1 MKRWLLA
8 LAPLPFAL
16 MLSAWVS
23 ARVAD
28 RAGANA
34 AIALSAVAALLRGPA
49 RVEPPEELTI
59 PTDELITVEPV
70 AAPPAKGKKRGGKAT
85 PSGPPV
91 VFVGRNTVLGLANSG
106 ARPRGVP
113 VPATALRAAG
123 LKLVGVGGLGVG
135 LRDGDVLTRAVGQP
149 ALSSGA
155 VIGAVLKARA
165 QRTPVLEGEFF
176 RGAQRWL
183 IRVEQPYLPERV
195 SDQAEGVEAEGP
207 RLTMRETRPRLAT
220 P

>member
-1 MKRWLLA
+1 VKRWLLA
-8 LAPLPFAL
+8 LVPLPFAL
-16 MLSAWVS
+16 AFSAWAS
-23 ARVAD
+23 ARVAE
-28 RAGANA
+28 RAGASA
-34 AIALSAVAALLRGPA
+34 AVALSAVSVLLRGPLHL
-49 RVEPPEELTI
+49 EPPEDVVI
-59 PTDELITVEPV
+59 PTEELALPEPI
-70 AAPPAKGKKRGGKAT
+70 AAPPVKGKKRGGKAI
-85 PSGPPV
+85 PSGPSV
-91 VFVGRNTVLGLANSG
+91 VFVGRDKVLNIANAG

-113 VPATALRAAG
+113 VAATPLRPAG
-123 LKLVGVGGLGVG
+123 LQLFGVGALGIG
-135 LRDGDVLTRAVGQP
+135 LRDGDVLTRALGQP

-165 QRTPVLEGEFF
+165 QRVAVLEGEFF

-195 SDQAEGVEAEGP
+195 SEGPEPEGP